1 MAIRTELTLKLPSTP
16 GSLAEVCRILAD
28 ERVNIL
34 ACSVEGDGTTR
45 LVVDNPVHA
54 AGTLREHRYEVSER
68 DVLYIEL
75 PNDPGALSGVARLLA
90 DAGVD
95 LEYAYG
101 SAADGAPTAAIV
113 AGVPDAQRASA
124 AAGV

>member
-1 MAIRTELTLKLPSTP
+1 MAIRTELSLKLGQNP
-16 GSLAEVCRILAD
+16 GALAEVCQILAQ

-34 ACSVEGDGTTR
+34 ACSVAPDGTAR

-54 AGTLREHRYEVSER
+54 AGTLRERRYEVTER

-75 PNDPGALSGVARLLA
+75 PNDPGALLGVTRLLA
-90 DAGVD
+90 DAGIP
-95 LEYAYG
+95 LEYVYG
-101 SAADGAPTAAIV
+101 TAADGAPTAAIV

>member
-1 MAIRTELTLKLPSTP
+1 MAIRTELTVKLHNTP
-16 GSLAEVCRILAD
+16 GALAQVCRILAD

-34 ACSVEGDGTTR
+34 ACSVEKDGTTR

-54 AGTLREHRYEVSER
+54 AGTLREHHYEVAER
-68 DVLYIEL
+68 DVLYIEI
-75 PNDPGALSGVARLLA
+75 PNGPGALSGVARLLA
-90 DAGVD
+90 DAGVNLD
-95 LEYAYG
+95 YVYG
-101 SAADGAPTAAIV
+101 SVADGAATAAIV